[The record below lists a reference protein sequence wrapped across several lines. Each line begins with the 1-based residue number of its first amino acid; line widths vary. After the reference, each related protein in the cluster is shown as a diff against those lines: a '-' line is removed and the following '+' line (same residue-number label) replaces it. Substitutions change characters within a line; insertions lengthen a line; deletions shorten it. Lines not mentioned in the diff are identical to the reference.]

1 MDQVLRIHFVSGRVA
16 ERRGTDEHVW
26 MMFAQDETHLID
38 YVMSL
43 EIDSGYVAFFTREG
57 DDRFD
62 EEAVFTSE
70 L

>member
-1 MDQVLRIHFVSGRVA
+1 
-16 ERRGTDEHVW
+16 